1 MCSPRRA
8 VSGDCHLSTL
18 LCGSAQEPLEIES
31 PELPL
36 SLLAHINTTR
46 GDFHGIFCNHSNV
59 SFPIVCQPSPSSTV
73 KAATN
78 TGCFFPR
85 TPRRLLLLPST
96 SGSWR
101 WQDLIGSAGGIRS
114 VSQLVKH
121 VSAEGIPGATQLSSL
136 GGGSVLCHLLPHP
149 PIISILMATN
159 NYIYRKKPLPQIQST

>member
-1 MCSPRRA
+1 MQPQKSCFWGPPSQHAIVVCPGA
-8 VSGDCHLSTL
+8 
-18 LCGSAQEPLEIES
+18 LEIES

-46 GDFHGIFCNHSNV
+46 GDFPRNFL
-59 SFPIVCQPSPSSTV
+59 QPLKCFISHCLPAPLRASTV

-78 TGCFFPR
+78 TGCFSPR
-85 TPRRLLLLPST
+85 TPRRLLLLPLHV
-96 SGSWR
+96 R
-101 WQDLIGSAGGIRS
+101 KLALAGFDRLGRGIRS

-121 VSAEGIPGATQLSSL
+121 VSRGNTRHYTAQPAVEARFCATSS
-136 GGGSVLCHLLPHP
+136 PH